1 MLKFFI
7 ALVWLINGL
16 YCKLLNGVPRH
27 ELIVARILGPESAPL
42 LTRII
47 GFLEILMAVW
57 IISGIRSRWCAVLQI
72 LLVAVMNV
80 IEFIW
85 APDLLLFGRINIIVA
100 AAFISLIYWNE
111 YRNS

>member
-1 MLKFFI
+1 
-7 ALVWLINGL
+7 
-16 YCKLLNGVPRH
+16 
-27 ELIVARILGPESAPL
+27 
-42 LTRII
+42 
-47 GFLEILMAVW
+47 
-57 IISGIRSRWCAVLQI
+57 